1 MPLKF
6 ENKKHPLA
14 RRAVFIRRM
23 LWYAT
28 FGLFFILFSL
38 LAGAIGYMYFADLNF
53 IDGLYNAAMILTGMG
68 PVAVLQTDAAKLFA
82 TIYSIYSGVAFLTS
96 VGVILAPA
104 VHRLFHILH
113 LDIEEI

>member
-6 ENKKHPLA
+6 ENRKHPLA

-23 LWYAT
+23 LWYAA
-28 FGLFFILFSL
+28 FGLFFIIFSL
-38 LAGAIGYMYFADLNF
+38 LVGAFGYMYFARLNF
-53 IDGLYNAAMILTGMG
+53 IDGMYNASMILTGMG
-68 PVAVLQTDAAKLFA
+68 PVAELKTDAAKVFA

-113 LDIEEI
+113 LDIDEI